1 MQGTE
6 VVRGCGIWDI
16 ARAVEL
22 DGDARGILTMTRDS
36 WAMEELSRLRRKLS
50 EKSLWSL
57 RTRARRREGMRDV
70 EAQGR

>member
-1 MQGTE
+1 MRGME
-6 VVRGCGIWDI
+6 VVRGRGIWDI

-22 DGDARGILTMTRDS
+22 DDDARGILTVTKDS

-50 EKSLWSL
+50 ERSLWSL